1 MSLHLT
7 QQFRRAIDNDPTKCI
22 LWVGAGLS
30 ASTVRHGGKGL
41 PDWAA
46 LMQHMID
53 ELRDSANCDEQTL
66 QSLGAALEQK
76 KYLEVAQI
84 YKQRTRPDQ
93 FAGFIKTEFDPSD
106 ICESVIHRTILDVR
120 FRGIIT
126 TNFDRVFE
134 QQSDLLVPLV
144 FPQCLGDIDGF
155 RRHGFFA
162 KIHGCVRMTASPA
175 DNLVLT
181 GESYQRLRANP
192 KYQIILRSCIVMH
205 PILTVGFS
213 LVDPDFLGLMDDLR
227 ESLGDNTPTIYSLMR
242 DPGAAVREDWL
253 KRGVQIIPY
262 ANHAEILGFFQELA
276 QLSSSKHPA
285 PTVAP
290 ASQLAEIDFD
300 ALAERWRRERTLAD
314 ASAALDEQ
322 IELLAATEEKE
333 AFLFRLLAMVS
344 IDESI
349 RLSPALVALG
359 TVPADRAL
367 VQIFRRAEESSSYHH
382 LQPNPEIVAVRKWVA
397 GHWRQFTESGETNT
411 LEWLIDE
418 KWCDGIG
425 PNKAFNELVR
435 QVCTEED
442 WERVPALYSV
452 SYRYELASQSVTD
465 RFSAGREEIER
476 IVLNAKFVS
485 ALKKGET
492 RTLRHRVQE
501 SIQVAEFKK
510 RLQCKAYKSPREVI
524 TEAETRGRQFL
535 EVAIEHLL
543 EEFRG
548 RSYLTI
554 HGGSSLYDPDQAK
567 GIVDALAG
575 IKSTGGQ
582 QAVFWTFS
590 QRPEKRRGWLGTR
603 DELRIME
610 EELLRPLWWRFS
622 SETRI
627 DYWEHRHNRTF
638 REPSSFESGPEFLL
652 TDLMGLTYDSDRE
665 FRRAFRASSQH
676 FNYIGKQYGPE
687 LQRYEPRHL
696 QELWRAAELKFELC
710 DETPPELARRI
721 AVTRNDWDNST
732 EASIRWGEA
741 RERADRAFKDGQ
753 LGQWLSTDKKN
764 YAIDNLLGA
773 YFPTDCRVVL
783 YRKMIERAA
792 KDLSVDED
800 ALSTVVFVHETVH
813 AFSHV
818 GRDLNAAYWK
828 TFALPMADSL
838 DGSPSATHEAIAQ
851 YFTFKLLERLQDDRL
866 MNAYLSLESVCSDVY
881 RAWRATE
888 HYTPEQMREA
898 LMKSRRAG
906 DQWPPK

>member
-1 MSLHLT
+1 
-7 QQFRRAIDNDPTKCI
+7 
-22 LWVGAGLS
+22 
-30 ASTVRHGGKGL
+30 
-41 PDWAA
+41 
-46 LMQHMID
+46 MID

-66 QSLGAALEQK
+66 QSLDAALRK
-76 KYLEVAQI
+76 KQYLEVAQI
-84 YKQRTRPDQ
+84 YKQRTRADQ
-93 FAGFIKTEFDPSD
+93 FADFIKMEFDPSD
-106 ICESVIHRTILDVR
+106 ICESVIHRTILEVR

-144 FPQCLGDIDGF
+144 FPQCLDCIAGF
-155 RRHGFFA
+155 RKYGFFA

-181 GESYQRLRANP
+181 SESYQRLRANR
-192 KYQIILRSCIVMH
+192 KYQTILRSCIVMH

-213 LVDPDFLGLMDDLR
+213 LADPDFLGLMDDLR
-227 ESLGDNTPTIYSLMR
+227 ESLGDSTPTIYSLMR
-242 DPGAAVREDWL
+242 DPGAPVREDWL

-262 ANHAEILGFFQELA
+262 SNHAEILGFFRELV

-285 PTVAP
+285 PSVAP
-290 ASQLAEIDFD
+290 ASTLAEIDFD

-314 ASAALDEQ
+314 ASAILDEQ

-333 AFLFRLLAMVS
+333 AFLFRLLAVVPF
-344 IDESI
+344 DESV
-349 RLSPALVALG
+349 RLVPALVALG

-367 VQIFRRAEESSSYHH
+367 VRIFRRMEDSSSYHH
-382 LQPNPEIVAVRKWVA
+382 LQPSSEIIAVRKWVA
-397 GHWRQFTESGETNT
+397 GHWRQFTEAGETNA

-418 KWCDGIG
+418 KWSDGIG
-425 PNKAFNELVR
+425 PSNAFNELVR

-442 WERVPALYSV
+442 WERVPDLYSV

-476 IVLNAKFVS
+476 IVLSGKFV
-485 ALKKGET
+485 AAPRKGEM
-492 RTLRHRVQE
+492 RTPRRRVQE
-501 SIQVAEFKK
+501 SVQVAEFKK

-524 TEAETRGRQFL
+524 TEAETRGRRFM

-554 HGGSSLYDPDQAK
+554 HGSSSLYDPDQAK

-590 QRPEKRRGWLGTR
+590 QLPQKRRGWLGTR

-610 EELLRPLWWRFS
+610 EELLGPLWWRFS

-627 DYWEHRHNRTF
+627 DYWEHRHHRTF
-638 REPSSFESGPEFLL
+638 SETSSFESGPEFLL
-652 TDLMGLTYDSDRE
+652 TELMGLTYDSDRE
-665 FRRAFRASSQH
+665 FRRAFRASPLH
-676 FNYIGKQYGPE
+676 YVGRQYGPE

-696 QELWRAAELKFELC
+696 QELWGAAELIFELC

-732 EASIRWGEA
+732 EASIRWREA

-764 YAIDNLLGA
+764 YAIDNLLGS

-792 KDLSVDED
+792 KDLAVDED
-800 ALSTVVFVHETVH
+800 ALSTVVYIHETVH
-813 AFSHV
+813 AFSHL
-818 GRDLNAAYWK
+818 GRDLDGAYWK

-838 DGSPSATHEAIAQ
+838 GGLPSATHEAIAQ

-881 RAWRATE
+881 RAWRATQ

-898 LMKSRRAG
+898 LMKCRKAG

>member
-1 MSLHLT
+1 MSLHIT
-7 QQFRRAIDNDPTKCI
+7 QQFRRAIEGDPTKCI

-30 ASTVRHGGKGL
+30 ASTVRQGGKGL

-53 ELRDSANCDEQTL
+53 ELRDSANCDEPTL
-66 QSLGAALEQK
+66 QNLDAALKQK

-106 ICESVIHRTILDVR
+106 ICDSSVHRAILDVR

-144 FPQCLGDIDGF
+144 FPQCLDDIDGF

-181 GESYQRLRANP
+181 DESYQRLRVNP

-227 ESLGDNTPTIYSLMR
+227 QSLGDNMPTIYSLMR
-242 DPGAAVREDWL
+242 DPGAALREDWL

-262 ANHAEILGFFQELA
+262 TNHTEILGFFQELV
-276 QLSSSKHPA
+276 QLSSNKHPTPALA
-285 PTVAP
+285 PT
-290 ASQLAEIDFD
+290 SKLSEIDFD

-314 ASAALDEQ
+314 ASAILDEQ
-322 IELLAATEEKE
+322 IELLAPTEEKE
-333 AFLFRLLAMVS
+333 AFLFRLLAVVS
-344 IDESI
+344 FDESI
-349 RLSPALVALG
+349 RLAPALVSLG

-367 VQIFRRAEESSSYHH
+367 VQVFQRAEELSSYHH

-397 GHWRQFTESGETNT
+397 GHWRQLAEAGETNT
-411 LEWLIDE
+411 LEWLVDE
-418 KWCDGIG
+418 KWSDGIG
-425 PNKAFNELVR
+425 PNNAFNDLVR

-442 WERVPALYSV
+442 WERVPDLYSV
-452 SYRYELASQSVTD
+452 SYRYELASQTVTD
-465 RFSAGREEIER
+465 RFSAGRVEIER
-476 IVLNAKFVS
+476 IVLNPKFVT
-485 ALKKGET
+485 ALKKGEM
-492 RTLRHRVQE
+492 RTPRHRVQE
-501 SIQVAEFKK
+501 SIQVAEFQK
-510 RLQCKAYKSPREVI
+510 RLKCKAYKSFGEVI
-524 TEAETRGRQFL
+524 AEGDTRGRQFL

-554 HGGSSLYDPDQAK
+554 HGSSSLYDPDQAK

-590 QRPEKRRGWLGTR
+590 QRPERRRGWLGTR

-627 DYWEHRHNRTF
+627 DYWEHRHHRTF

-652 TDLMGLTYDSDRE
+652 TELMGLTYDSDRE
-665 FRRAFRASSQH
+665 FRRDFKASLTS
-676 FNYIGKQYGPE
+676 FKTADRE
-687 LQRYEPRHL
+687 QRYEPRAI
-696 QELWRAAELKFELC
+696 QEMWRARELKYAMS
-710 DETPPELARRI
+710 DEAPPELARRI
-721 AVTRNDWDNST
+721 AATRKDWDNQRD
-732 EASIRWGEA
+732 ADVRWGEA

-753 LGQWLSTDKKN
+753 LGQWFSTDRKS

-792 KDLSVDED
+792 KDLAVDED
-800 ALSTVVFVHETVH
+800 ALSTVVFIHETVH

-818 GRDLNAAYWK
+818 GRDLDGTYWK
-828 TFALPMADSL
+828 TFALPKADSL
-838 DGSPSATHEAIAQ
+838 DGLPSATHEAIAQ
-851 YFTFKLLERLQDDRL
+851 FFTFKLLERLQDDRL
-866 MNAYLSLESVCSDVY
+866 MKTFLSLESVCLDVY

-888 HYTPEQMREA
+888 HYTPEQMRDA
-898 LMKSRRAG
+898 LMKCRRAG
-906 DQWPPK
+906 DHWPPV